1 MFLRSG
7 PPLDRFAKL
16 GAAMGPQD
24 TQLVLGIGLEEVPN
38 RGGAFP
44 RLDDEQRVSLRE
56 LGEVR
61 RRTARRATSL
71 SCARCESLAVTGGSP
86 AFRQKQA
93 SGACRLLASRRVGGG

>member
-1 MFLRSG
+1 MNAHARYFLLAG

-44 RLDDEQRVSLRE
+44 RLDDEQRMSLRE
-56 LGEVR
+56 LGEI
-61 RRTARRATSL
+61 RA
-71 SCARCESLAVTGGSP
+71 AQPGE
-86 AFRQKQA
+86 
-93 SGACRLLASRRVGGG
+93 RLP